1 MSGFWFFKEK
11 KSKHQNIDEVQNQG
25 DEEGRQRE
33 SGTQVVFVFLVIV
46 FTQDHDADCCN
57 GDCKQREETCITILN
72 YFRKFIQFRYNL

>member
-33 SGTQVVFVFLVIV
+33 SGIQVVFVFLVNV
-46 FTQDHDADCCN
+46 FTQGHDADCCN
-57 GDCKQREETCITILN
+57 GDCKQREETCITVLN
-72 YFRKFIQFRYNL
+72 YFRKFIQRRYNL